1 MASHTKGRH
10 EWNAVMKDTYGIKVV
25 NKYAQKFQRTTRSS
39 VEKRQSSRV
48 RKISKALLA
57 MNAEERRGIEDER
70 MNALELDNAK
80 EDKEEDDSD
89 FSEEE
94 EEPRQ
99 KRRRGTR
106 NRNPVKGGRGKNKR
120 SISDRKKVPKKIPFE
135 LLLSDP
141 EFRTAYSNAGTK
153 EPKTPRKRFCPV
165 TGMPAK
171 YRDPVT
177 GTPYSNKDAFEQIRE
192 KKPSVL
198 LR

>member
-25 NKYAQKFQRTTRSS
+25 NKYAQKFKRTTRGV

-48 RKISKALLA
+48 RKISKALLN
-57 MNAEERRGIEDER
+57 MNAEERRSIEDER

-80 EDKEEDDSD
+80 EDKDEDDSD

-94 EEPRQ
+94 EEPPQ

-106 NRNPVKGGRGKNKR
+106 NRNPGKGKVKGKKNATAK
-120 SISDRKKVPKKIPFE
+120 KKVPKKIPFE
-135 LLLSDP
+135 LLLSD
-141 EFRTAYSNAGTK
+141 EQFRRAYTNANTK
-153 EPKTPRKRFCPV
+153 EPKKPRRRFCPV
-165 TGMPAK
+165 TGMPAI

-177 GTPYSNKDAFEQIRE
+177 RTPYSTKEAFEQIRE

>member
-25 NKYAQKFQRTTRSS
+25 NKYAQKFKRTTRG
-39 VEKRQSSRV
+39 VAEKRQSSRV
-48 RKISKALLA
+48 KKISKALLN

-70 MNALELDNAK
+70 MNALEQDNAK
-80 EDKEEDDSD
+80 EDQEGDDSD

-94 EEPRQ
+94 EEPQ
-99 KRRRGTR
+99 KKRRRGTR
-106 NRNPVKGGRGKNKR
+106 NRNPGNSKNKNKR
-120 SISDRKKVPKKIPFE
+120 NVQEKKKVPKKIPFE
-135 LLLSDP
+135 LLLSD
-141 EFRTAYSNAGTK
+141 EDFRKAYSAANTK
-153 EPKTPRKRFCPV
+153 EPKIPRKHFCPV
-165 TGMPAK
+165 TGMPAI

-177 GTPYSNKDAFEQIRE
+177 GTPYSTMEAFEQIRE